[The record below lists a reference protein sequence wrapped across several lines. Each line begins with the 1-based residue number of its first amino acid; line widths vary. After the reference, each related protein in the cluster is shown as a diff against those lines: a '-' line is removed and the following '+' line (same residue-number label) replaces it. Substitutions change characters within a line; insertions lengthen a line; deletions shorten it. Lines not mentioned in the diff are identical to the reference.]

1 MYYNPLTKEHQ
12 NIKRITRPVV
22 ERKIISLAA
31 RKMNLDEVIRKYRSM
46 IRKIIKKTNIE
57 PDLVRDDR
65 DRIN

>member
-1 MYYNPLTKEHQ
+1 MKESKG
-12 NIKRITRPVV
+12 IKKVTRPVV

-31 RKMNLDEVIRKYRSM
+31 REMNLEEVIRQYGLK

>member
-1 MYYNPLTKEHQ
+1 MKEQGKNKSVTKP
-12 NIKRITRPVV
+12 IV

-31 RKMNLDEVIRKYRSM
+31 REMNLEEIIRQYGLL

-65 DRIN
+65 DKIN

>member
-1 MYYNPLTKEHQ
+1 MKEHL
-12 NIKRITRPVV
+12 NTKRVTRPVV

-31 RKMNLDEVIRKYRSM
+31 REINLDEIIRKYRSL

-57 PDLVRDDR
+57 QDLVRDDR